1 MAAIT
6 WSNDASIVY
15 TDAMVR
21 NYLVAPGVTLAKGEA
36 VYFDANG
43 RLVKS
48 NAAAAGT
55 AKFAG
60 IVVEVQSGREA
71 VAAVVV
77 FGEVAGANLSGLA
90 YGASVFLSN
99 TAGGLDTAAG
109 TVSVLAAKVW
119 TGSGEL
125 NRQKVL
131 FVTAAS
137 AGNL

>member
-1 MAAIT
+1 MTAIT

-15 TDAMVR
+15 DDAMVR
-21 NYLVAPGVTLAKGEA
+21 NYLIASGVTLAKGEA
-36 VYFDANG
+36 VYFDTNG

-48 NAAAAGT
+48 NAGAAGT

-60 IVVEVQSGREA
+60 IVVEVHGGREP
-71 VAAVVV
+71 VAGVCV
-77 FGEVAGANLSGLA
+77 FGEVSGLNLSALA

-109 TVSVLAAKVW
+109 TVSVVAGKVW

-125 NRQKVL
+125 SRQKVL
-131 FVTAAS
+131 FVNAAS
-137 AGNL
+137 AQAL